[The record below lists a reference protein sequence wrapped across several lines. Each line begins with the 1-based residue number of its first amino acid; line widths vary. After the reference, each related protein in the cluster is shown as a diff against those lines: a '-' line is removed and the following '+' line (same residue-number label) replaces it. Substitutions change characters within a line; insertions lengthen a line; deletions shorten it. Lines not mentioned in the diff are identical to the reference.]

1 MNEHS
6 NRARIGRRAA
16 LTTGGIAAGLALL
29 RPSQA
34 AATTGNMQFGAAND
48 AGTDPTSLTCSTAG
62 FTLTLTQTS
71 GSGSALMCES
81 GPSSS
86 ASTVYVQ
93 QHGPIGTGLWID
105 AQGRALNVRSAD
117 GAAPA
122 AEVSQ
127 EGQTGSALMVS
138 GANILNPDPLVQIN
152 GAGLGTYLYVNNAV
166 PANTASVVDVR
177 QAGTGRALSVLCT
190 NAGASNPLAY
200 IQTNGTG
207 RVFTAYL
214 NNANSTQ
221 AAAKLQTN
229 GTGYGVEA
237 VSKNGRGV
245 YAAGKLAQLRLQPAA
260 AATHPTTG
268 AAGDFF
274 VDRSKRLWFCKGGTR
289 WVQVA

>member
-1 MNEHS
+1 MTEHS

-48 AGTDPTSLTCSTAG
+48 AGTDPTSLTCSTGA
-62 FTLTLTQTS
+62 FTLTLSQT
-71 GSGSALMCES
+71 GGTGSALKCAS

-86 ASTVYVQ
+86 ASTVFVEQ
-93 QHGPIGTGLWID
+93 NGPGTGIWVD
-105 AQGRALNVRSAD
+105 AVGRALNIRSFS
-117 GAAPA
+117 GSAPA
-122 AEVSQ
+122 AEIDQQGLTGGALTV
-127 EGQTGSALMVS
+127 TGS
-138 GANILNPDPLVQIN
+138 NTINPDPLVTISSL
-152 GAGLGTYLYVNNAV
+152 GLGTHLFVDNAV
-166 PANTASVVDVR
+166 ATNAASVVDVR
-177 QAGTGRALSVLCT
+177 QAGTGRALNVLCT

-214 NNANSTQ
+214 NNAGSAQ

-245 YAAGKLAQLRLQPAA
+245 YAAGKLAQLRLQPAT
-260 AATHPTTG
+260 AATHPTSG
-268 AAGDFF
+268 AAGDLF